1 MSISR
6 VLLLTAAGLLSPIG
20 GAAGQACVGLPTRDG
35 AIALAGSYTTLEGRD
50 EVGGEFNADVS
61 GPGAFGLAYRTGL
74 EDGPSTYEVRGAY
87 DLYLLEPALC
97 VVAGV
102 RYTDVESG
110 AVSERLG
117 VPLGFGVGKTLGAA
131 RVSATVYAIPQY
143 VWLREVR
150 RDALGA
156 EEVDTSNAF
165 AGEAGVTL
173 GFLPLFANA
182 AVTLDTVND
191 EPGLRIRLGLIF

>member
-6 VLLLTAAGLLSPIG
+6 ILFLTAGGLLTTIG
-20 GAAGQACVGLPTRDG
+20 GAAGQACVGLPTGDG
-35 AIALAGSYTTLEGRD
+35 AIALAGSYTAVEGRD

-61 GPGAFGLAYRTGL
+61 GPGAFGFAYRTDL
-74 EDGPSTYEVRGAY
+74 ENGPSTYEVRGAY
-87 DLYLLEPALC
+87 DLYLLEPAIC

-102 RYTDVESG
+102 RYTDGASG

-117 VPLGFGVGKTLGAA
+117 VPVGFGVGKTLDAG

-143 VWLREVR
+143 VWVREVR
-150 RDALGA
+150 RDALGG

-173 GFLPLFANA
+173 GLLPLFVNG
-182 AVTLDTVND
+182 AVTLDTAND